1 MCLGSNF
8 HPLGR
13 EARGRNWGME
23 HETIGSMNEELG
35 FRNKTDAGLLK
46 LGSELGSESHKVG
59 KYDAWVDQEP
69 LAFFPPTGLF
79 QENRQGGTLLRG
91 QLAPILEGDVL

>member
-1 MCLGSNF
+1 
-8 HPLGR
+8 
-13 EARGRNWGME
+13 ME

-59 KYDAWVDQEP
+59 KYDA
-69 LAFFPPTGLF
+69 
-79 QENRQGGTLLRG
+79 
-91 QLAPILEGDVL
+91 